1 MKVTIGD
8 NLKLCTLNKDEEWC
22 NWYDGA
28 DGFRGFTPVVK
39 TCQTIMSDL
48 PEAYTNT
55 AMNTH
60 CIYVW
65 METEP

>member
-48 PEAYTNT
+48 PEAY
-55 AMNTH
+55 
-60 CIYVW
+60 
-65 METEP
+65 